1 MSQRL
6 PKYPRVAAVSF
17 LLTISSINNKIYG
30 LKNNIGGTNGMT
42 DIIFDFTKRL
52 LDAKPGIF
60 KEYALK
66 MEGK

>member
-1 MSQRL
+1 M
-6 PKYPRVAAVSF
+6 SF

-30 LKNNIGGTNGMT
+30 LKNNIGGTNEMI
-42 DIIFDFTKRL
+42 DITFDFTERL